1 MGILRPLLPH
11 FRGGSRYAG
20 RASYSCISSMSS
32 RTVEPWGSLPI
43 LSTLHN
49 KKSALRRISF
59 VMERVMGILRLLLP
73 HFRGGRSSR
82 TRVLLLY
89 FPRCLHGRS
98 NPWGSLP
105 ILSTLHNKKSALR
118 RTFLNWSGWW
128 EYSGHFRHTS
138 VVALAMPDARADS
151 YFLEALQ
158 RGRALG
164 VRFPSFLRSIT
175 KKAPCGA
182 LFLIGAGDGNTP
194 AASATLSWWLSFMP
208 DARPTPVFSSM
219 SSRTVEPLGFASH
232 PFYAP

>member
-118 RTFLNWSGWW
+118 RI
-128 EYSGHFRHTS
+128 
-138 VVALAMPDARADS
+138 
-151 YFLEALQ
+151 
-158 RGRALG
+158 
-164 VRFPSFLRSIT
+164 SFVMERVMGIE
-175 KKAPCGA
+175 P
-182 LFLIGAGDGNTP
+182 TP
-194 AASATLSWWLSFMP
+194 AAWEAAVL
-208 DARPTPVFSSM
+208 
-219 SSRTVEPLGFASH
+219 PLN
-232 PFYAP
+232 YTRI